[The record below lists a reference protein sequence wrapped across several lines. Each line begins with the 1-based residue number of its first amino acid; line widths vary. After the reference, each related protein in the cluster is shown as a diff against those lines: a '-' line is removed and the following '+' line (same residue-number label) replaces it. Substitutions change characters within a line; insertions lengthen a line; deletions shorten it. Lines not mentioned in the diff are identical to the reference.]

1 MRTWVRCPLMTTLIP
16 EPSPVATPA
25 PATLDVI
32 GLTAGYGGPPII
44 ENVSIRAHRNAIT
57 AIVGPNGAGK
67 STLLKAIAGVIR
79 AKSGTVTVEGNKVT
93 GLSSEKLVRRG
104 IAYVP
109 QVANVFPQ
117 LSVHENLEM
126 GGYIRRHGLHDRIE
140 ELFTLFP
147 DLKLAQ
153 RRRAETLSGGQRTM
167 LAMARGLMVDPAV
180 LLLDEPS
187 AGLSPKF
194 QSAVWERIEQ
204 VRATNVAVVVVEQNT
219 RETLRRAQW
228 AYVLA
233 LGQNRLDGTGREL
246 LHNDEVVRLYVG
258 VLT

>member
-1 MRTWVRCPLMTTLIP
+1 MTTLNP
-16 EPSPVATPA
+16 DPA
-25 PATLDVI
+25 PAETETVAALDVA
-32 GLTAGYGGPPII
+32 GLTAGYGGAPIV
-44 ENVSIRAHRNAIT
+44 ENISIRAHRGAIT

-79 AKSGTVTVEGNKVT
+79 SSAGTVAVEGRDAT
-93 GLSSEKLVRRG
+93 GLPSEKLVRRG

-117 LSVHENLEM
+117 LTVQENLEM
-126 GGYIRRHGLHDRIE
+126 GGYSRRHGLHERAE
-140 ELFTLFP
+140 ELYQLFP
-147 DLKLAQ
+147 DLKLAH
-153 RRRAETLSGGQRTM
+153 RRHAETLSGGQRTM

-194 QSAVWERIEQ
+194 QTAVWERIEQ

-219 RETLRRAQW
+219 RETLRHAQW
-228 AYVLA
+228 AYVLV
-233 LGQNRLDGTGREL
+233 LGKNRLDGRGRDL
-246 LHNDEVVRLYVG
+246 LHNDEVVNLYVG
-258 VLT
+258 VLS

>member
-1 MRTWVRCPLMTTLIP
+1 MTTL
-16 EPSPVATPA
+16 SPDPA
-25 PATLDVI
+25 PAETATVAALDVA
-32 GLTAGYGGPPII
+32 GLTAGYGGAPIV
-44 ENVSIRAHRNAIT
+44 ENVSIRAHRGAIT

-79 AKSGTVTVEGNKVT
+79 STAGTVAVEGRDAT
-93 GLSSEKLVRRG
+93 GLPSEKLVRRG

-117 LSVHENLEM
+117 LTVQENLEM
-126 GGYIRRHGLHDRIE
+126 GGYSRRHGLHERAE
-140 ELFTLFP
+140 ELYQLFP
-147 DLKLAQ
+147 DLKLAHH
-153 RRRAETLSGGQRTM
+153 RHAETLSGGQRTM

-194 QSAVWERIEQ
+194 QTAVWERIEQ

-219 RETLRRAQW
+219 RETLRHAQW
-228 AYVLA
+228 AYVLV
-233 LGQNRLDGTGREL
+233 LGKNRLDGRGRDL
-246 LHNDEVVRLYVG
+246 LHNDEVVNLYVG
-258 VLT
+258 VLS

>member
-1 MRTWVRCPLMTTLIP
+1 MTTL
-16 EPSPVATPA
+16 SPDPVPVETAAVAA
-25 PATLDVI
+25 LDVA
-32 GLTAGYGGPPII
+32 GLTAGYGGAPIV
-44 ENVSIRAHRNAIT
+44 EGVSVRAHRGAIT

-79 AKSGTVTVEGNKVT
+79 ASAGTVMIEGRDAT
-93 GLSSEKLVRRG
+93 GLASEKLVRRG

-117 LSVHENLEM
+117 LTVQENLEM
-126 GGYIRRHGLHDRIE
+126 GGYSRRHGLHERTE
-140 ELFTLFP
+140 ELYQLFP
-147 DLKLAQ
+147 DLKLAH
-153 RRRAETLSGGQRTM
+153 RRHAETLSGGQRTM

-219 RETLRRAQW
+219 RETLRHAQW
-228 AYVLA
+228 AYVLV
-233 LGQNRLDGTGREL
+233 LGKNRLDGRGRDL
-246 LHNDEVVRLYVG
+246 LHNDEVVNLYVG
-258 VLT
+258 VLS

>member
-1 MRTWVRCPLMTTLIP
+1 MTTLTP
-16 EPSPVATPA
+16 DPASPTAAATA
-25 PATLDVI
+25 AALDVA
-32 GLTAGYGGPPII
+32 GLTAGYGGPPIV
-44 ENVSIRAHRNAIT
+44 ENVHVRAHRGAIT

-79 AKSGTVTVEGNKVT
+79 PRAGTVLVEGRDVT
-93 GLSSEKLVRRG
+93 GLASEKLVRLG

-126 GGYIRRHGLHDRIE
+126 GGYSRRHGVAERAE
-140 ELFTLFP
+140 ELYQLFP
-147 DLKLAQ
+147 DLQRAH

-180 LLLDEPS
+180 LILDEPS

-194 QSAVWERIEQ
+194 QSAVWDRVEQ
-204 VRATNVAVVVVEQNT
+204 VRATDVAVVVVEQNT
-219 RETLRRAQW
+219 RETLRHAQW
-228 AYVLA
+228 AYVLV
-233 LGQNRLDGTGREL
+233 LGQNRLDGAGRDL

-258 VLT
+258 VLS

>member
-1 MRTWVRCPLMTTLIP
+1 M
-16 EPSPVATPA
+16 A
-25 PATLDVI
+25 
-32 GLTAGYGGPPII
+32 PPIV
-44 ENVSIRAHRNAIT
+44 ENVSVRALRGAIT

-79 AKSGTVTVEGNKVT
+79 ASAGTVMVEGRDAT
-93 GLSSEKLVRRG
+93 GLPSEKLVRRG

-117 LSVHENLEM
+117 LTVQENLEM
-126 GGYIRRHGLHDRIE
+126 GGYSRRHGLHERTE
-140 ELFTLFP
+140 ELYQLFP
-147 DLKLAQ
+147 DLKLAH
-153 RRRAETLSGGQRTM
+153 RRHAETLSGGQRTM
-167 LAMARGLMVDPAV
+167 LAMARGLMVDPSV

-219 RETLRRAQW
+219 RETLRHAQW
-228 AYVLA
+228 AYVLV
-233 LGQNRLDGTGREL
+233 LGKNRLDGRGRDL
-246 LHNDEVVRLYVG
+246 LHNDEVVNLYVG
-258 VLT
+258 VLS

>member
-1 MRTWVRCPLMTTLIP
+1 MTTL
-16 EPSPVATPA
+16 TTDPA
-25 PATLDVI
+25 PRAADVAAALEVS

-44 ENVSIRAHRNAIT
+44 ENVSVRAHRGAIT

-79 AKSGTVTVEGNKVT
+79 ASAGTVLVEGMDAT
-93 GLSSEKLVRRG
+93 GLPSEKLVRRG

-109 QVANVFPQ
+109 QVAHVFPQ
-117 LSVHENLEM
+117 LTVQENLEM
-126 GGYIRRHGLHDRIE
+126 GGYSRRHGLHERTE
-140 ELFTLFP
+140 ELYHLFP
-147 DLKLAQ
+147 DLKLAH
-153 RRRAETLSGGQRTM
+153 RRHAETLSGGQRTM
-167 LAMARGLMVDPAV
+167 LAMARGLMVDPSV

-219 RETLRRAQW
+219 RETLRHAQW
-228 AYVLA
+228 AYVLV
-233 LGQNRLDGTGREL
+233 LGQNRLEGKGRDL

-258 VLT
+258 VLTK

>member
-1 MRTWVRCPLMTTLIP
+1 MRTLTPD
-16 EPSPVATPA
+16 PA
-25 PATLDVI
+25 PAETANIAALEVS
-32 GLTAGYGGPPII
+32 GLTAGYGGPPIV
-44 ENVSIRAHRNAIT
+44 ENVSVRALRGAIT

-79 AKSGTVTVEGNKVT
+79 ASAGTVMVEGRDAT
-93 GLSSEKLVRRG
+93 GLPSEKLVRRG

-117 LSVHENLEM
+117 LTVQENLEM
-126 GGYIRRHGLHDRIE
+126 GGYSRRHGLHERTE
-140 ELFTLFP
+140 ELYQLFP
-147 DLKLAQ
+147 DLKLAH
-153 RRRAETLSGGQRTM
+153 RRHAETLSGGQRTM
-167 LAMARGLMVDPAV
+167 LAMARGLMVDPSV

-219 RETLRRAQW
+219 RETLRHAQW
-228 AYVLA
+228 AYVLV
-233 LGQNRLDGTGREL
+233 LGKNRLDGRGRDL
-246 LHNDEVVRLYVG
+246 LHNDEVVNLYVG
-258 VLT
+258 VLS

>member
-1 MRTWVRCPLMTTLIP
+1 MTTLTP
-16 EPSPVATPA
+16 DTAPPLTQTTVA
-25 PATLDVI
+25 LDVEGI
-32 GLTAGYGGPPII
+32 TAGYGGPPII
-44 ENVSIRAHRNAIT
+44 ESVSMRAHRGAIT

-79 AKSGTVTVEGNKVT
+79 PKAGTVRVEGRDVT
-93 GLSSEKLVRRG
+93 GLASEKLVRRG

-126 GGYIRRHGLHDRIE
+126 GGYIRRHGLQERAE
-140 ELFTLFP
+140 ELYKLFP
-147 DLKLAQ
+147 DLKLAH

-187 AGLSPKF
+187 AGLSPKL
-194 QSAVWERIEQ
+194 QGAVWERVEQ

-219 RETLRRAQW
+219 RETLRHARW
-228 AYVLA
+228 AYVLV
-233 LGQNRLDGTGREL
+233 LGQNRLDGPGREL